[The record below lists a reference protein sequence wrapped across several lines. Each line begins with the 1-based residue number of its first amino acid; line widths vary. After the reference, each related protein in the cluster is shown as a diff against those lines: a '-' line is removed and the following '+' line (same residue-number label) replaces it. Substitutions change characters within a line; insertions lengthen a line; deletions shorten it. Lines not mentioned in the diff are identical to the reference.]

1 MLSMNKNTL
10 DVEKISELRR
20 TIEKKNSIFADMR
33 YLDNLF
39 LPSEIIG
46 RFQESEELLKILMG
60 FDKGLPVPFVSVYG
74 RSGSGKSTVTKFV
87 CQEISDVVEL
97 CFVNLRKT
105 RTIFGCANTINSE
118 LGGEIKKS
126 QGLDAVINSIQN
138 LICNS
143 LRKNSKRHF
152 VLVLD
157 EFDVIFSDRR
167 GNPSDNPES
176 WAEKMIYL
184 LNDEK
189 KSQNM
194 GLAGRKKVEANY
206 SIVSVTNEISK
217 MYDSIIG
224 K

>member
-1 MLSMNKNTL
+1 MTQFY
-10 DVEKISELRR
+10 KIFIKIL
-20 TIEKKNSIFADMR
+20 
-33 YLDNLF
+33 NLF
-39 LPSEIIG
+39 
-46 RFQESEELLKILMG
+46 
-60 FDKGLPVPFVSVYG
+60 
-74 RSGSGKSTVTKFV
+74 
-87 CQEISDVVEL
+87 
-97 CFVNLRKT
+97 
-105 RTIFGCANTINSE
+105 
-118 LGGEIKKS
+118 KKL